1 MVRCRAAVTAVSRL
15 AGAYALEPLTFFD
28 RGLMQWLEWAHLNAK
43 GRKWSDLS
51 GTIVGRQVG
60 IQQKVAPHCRFL
72 TAVTL
77 GSSGD
82 AQVSAR
88 FGGYSLSLS
97 LSLSLSEQVTRTSG
111 GLRK

>member
-1 MVRCRAAVTAVSRL
+1 
-15 AGAYALEPLTFFD
+15 
-28 RGLMQWLEWAHLNAK
+28 MQWLEWAHLNAK
-43 GRKWSDLS
+43 GRKWSDLSGDLS

-97 LSLSLSEQVTRTSG
+97 LSLSLSQSRLH
-111 GLRK
+111 GLRVASVSKKEVSK

>member
-1 MVRCRAAVTAVSRL
+1 M
-15 AGAYALEPLTFFD
+15 
-28 RGLMQWLEWAHLNAK
+28 
-43 GRKWSDLS
+43 
-51 GTIVGRQVG
+51 
-60 IQQKVAPHCRFL
+60 APHCSFL

-97 LSLSLSEQVTRTSG
+97 LSQSRLH
-111 GLRK
+111 GLRVASVSKKEVSK